1 MLKVNIHNKTAK
13 AYGPKRE
20 EYYINDVR
28 LEGFYIRVRTNGRM
42 TYEVKSRLTTTG
54 QLKEKT
60 IGSSYLFTATEARKI
75 ATNFIKDCKK
85 GIDP

>member
-1 MLKVNIHNKTAK
+1 
-13 AYGPKRE
+13 
-20 EYYINDVR
+20 
-28 LEGFYIRVRTNGRM
+28 M
-42 TYEVKSRLTTTG
+42 TYEVKSRLITTG

-85 GIDP
+85 GIDPYLTPKPDEEPQIKSYR